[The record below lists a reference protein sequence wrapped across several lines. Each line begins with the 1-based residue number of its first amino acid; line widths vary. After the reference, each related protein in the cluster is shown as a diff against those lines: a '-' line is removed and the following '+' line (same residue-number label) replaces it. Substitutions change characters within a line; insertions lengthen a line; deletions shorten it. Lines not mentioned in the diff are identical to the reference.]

1 MRRLMVLMLL
11 GTNLAHAQ
19 LNACVPTFDPASLE
33 RVSVATQRCGLHLQ
47 SYLYEA
53 GSELRG
59 RLSIGFDANDA
70 LRIAQND
77 MEAPFTMV
85 FPGAITHTGR
95 DGDTIYWGIWGA
107 SASSRST
114 MPYLA
119 GVESRSLP
127 TGVAR
132 YSLAGTP
139 FIVSGENNA
148 YAPVPRA
155 DNLGNPIAPGPIT
168 HADLEVDFGAGTAT
182 LNLRFA
188 VRGVTGDAVI
198 RFERLT
204 LPSLDFESVDCAG
217 MPHCS
222 TAELKFYGRGATHA
236 GVLLTVYY
244 ESVMPKDARVAAVLT
259 NVSGQSAIGL
269 RRR

>member
-1 MRRLMVLMLL
+1 MRRLWILMLL

-33 RVSVATQRCGLHLQ
+33 RVSVATKRCGLHLQ

-59 RLSIGFDANDA
+59 RLSIGFDANDG

-77 MEAPFTMV
+77 MEQPFTMV

-114 MPYLA
+114 MPYVA

-127 TGVAR
+127 AGVAR

-155 DNLGNPIAPGPIT
+155 DNRSNPIDPGPISR
-168 HADLEVDFGAGTAT
+168 ADLAVDFGAGTAT
-182 LNLRFA
+182 LNLGFS
-188 VRGVTGDAVI
+188 VRGVPGNAVI
-198 RFERLT
+198 EFRSRGF
-204 LPSLDFESVDCAG
+204 PSLEFESVDCEG

-222 TAELKFYGRGATHA
+222 TASLKFYGRGATHA
-236 GVLLTVYY
+236 GILLTVYY
-244 ESVMPKDARVAAVLT
+244 ESAMPQDARVAAVLT
-259 NVSGQSAIGL
+259 NVSGQAAIGL